1 MSNEIPVWVTI
12 TRINGQIFPQVF
24 GGIHEITDNEF
35 VVGTE
40 WIYVSRRQ
48 SNMGETFR
56 VRNTMVLH
64 RVNKILV
71 EAEEIDNR

>member
-40 WIYVSRRQ
+40 WTYVSRRQ
-48 SNMGETFR
+48 GNMGETFYCIVLIKFLSKLKKLIIVR
-56 VRNTMVLH
+56 V
-64 RVNKILV
+64 I
-71 EAEEIDNR
+71 